1 MKYKVLVIDDEFLI
15 RVSLENG
22 LSDLGYLV
30 ETSDNIRD
38 GLAAAERFRP
48 DFVLLD
54 NRLGDDLG
62 IDYIEPIKR
71 IDEDIQIVM
80 MTAYGTVS
88 QAVAAIKK
96 GAFDY
101 VQKPFDIDAI
111 DLQIR
116 RSLVQ
121 LKNRRSLELLKG
133 GKPREL
139 VGASPAIQ
147 LIRKHVLLLAKN
159 DNVDLLIRGETGTGK
174 EVVVNM
180 VHYSSGRRDDP
191 LVKINCSAIPETLL
205 EAELFGYEK
214 GAFTGALKTKKGLFE
229 LANGGTIFLDEI
241 GEMPLTMQAKL
252 LTFLED
258 RCFKR
263 VGGLRDIEVN
273 VRVAAATNRKLEEEV
288 HKGTFRED
296 LYYRLNVMQIHIPPL
311 RERPEDVPA
320 LCQFYLEHFN
330 RKFNKSL
337 KGIDP
342 AFLQAMEQ
350 YYWKGNVR
358 ELRNVM
364 ECCTLFSKGELL
376 TGTEAQL
383 PLAQP
388 VQRLAGSGG
397 FPLKDLRQ
405 GAIDLK
411 KETEAF
417 EMAYIRQALKLTD
430 GNLSQ
435 AAALLGT
442 TRFTLKRRL
451 EQEE

>member
-147 LIRKHVLLLAKN
+147 LIRKHVLL
-159 DNVDLLIRGETGTGK
+159 
-174 EVVVNM
+174 VVNM

-258 RCFKR
+258 RSFKR
-263 VGGLRDIEVN
+263 VGGLTDIEVN
-273 VRVAAATNRKLEEEV
+273 VRVIAATNRDLEKEIV
-288 HKGTFRED
+288 NGRFRQD
-296 LYYRLNVMQIHIPPL
+296 LFYRLDVMQVQIPPL
-311 RERPEDVPA
+311 RERREDIRV
-320 LCQFYLEHFN
+320 LSEYYLEYFN
-330 RKFNKSL
+330 RKFNRNITS
-337 KGIDP
+337 IDP
-342 AFLQAMEQ
+342 ALMEQ
-350 YYWKGNVR
+350 MNRHDWKGNVR

-364 ECCTLFSKGELL
+364 ERCVLFCEGSTL
-376 TGTEAQL
+376 TGSILRE
-383 PLAQP
+383 
-388 VQRLAGSGG
+388 GG
-397 FPLKDLRQ
+397 PQISPPGAFPLKDLSEGPVDLQ
-405 GAIDLK
+405 AEIDR
-411 KETEAF
+411 F
-417 EMAYIRQALKLTD
+417 ERTYIAKALALCG
-430 GNLSQ
+430 GNQSK
-435 AAALLGT
+435 AAQLLGC

-451 EQEE
+451 EA

>member
-258 RCFKR
+258 RSFKR
-263 VGGLRDIEVN
+263 VGGLTDIEVN
-273 VRVAAATNRKLEEEV
+273 VRVIAATNRDLEKEIV
-288 HKGTFRED
+288 NGRFRQD
-296 LYYRLNVMQIHIPPL
+296 LFYRLDVMQVQIPPL
-311 RERPEDVPA
+311 RERREDIRV
-320 LCQFYLEHFN
+320 LSEYYLEYFN
-330 RKFNKSL
+330 RKFNRNITS
-337 KGIDP
+337 IDP
-342 AFLQAMEQ
+342 ALMEQ
-350 YYWKGNVR
+350 MNRHDWKGNVR

-364 ECCTLFSKGELL
+364 ERCVLSCQGSTL
-376 TGTEAQL
+376 TGSILRE
-383 PLAQP
+383 
-388 VQRLAGSGG
+388 GG
-397 FPLKDLRQ
+397 PQISPPGAFPLKDLSEGPVDLQ
-405 GAIDLK
+405 AEIDR
-411 KETEAF
+411 F
-417 EMAYIRQALKLTD
+417 ERTYIDKALALCG
-430 GNLSQ
+430 GNQSK
-435 AAALLGT
+435 AAQLLGC

-451 EQEE
+451 EA